1 MQTAQRL
8 LRIEPYLF
16 MTLRQKIKA
25 ARANGVDVISLAIGD
40 PVEPTPTAVIETLCR
55 TARDPENHRYPTDEE
70 KGMLAFRQSVAR
82 WYGKRYGVELDAQT
96 EVLGLIGSKE
106 GVHHFCLAVVN
117 PGEVVLM
124 TDPGYPAYK
133 ASIVIAGG
141 VPQPVAITEEN
152 GFLVDFSEIP
162 SETARSATAIFLNY
176 PNNPTGAVATKDF
189 FNELAAWAREYD
201 VTVCHDN
208 PYSEIVFGAE
218 RLSFLAADGAKDVGV
233 ELNSLSKPFNMTG
246 WRIGMALGNRDVIA
260 AMSKV
265 KENTDSGVFNAI
277 QYAGIE
283 ALENCGD
290 EIHKMLEIYGRRR
303 AMLVDTLRACGLDAE
318 APKGTF
324 YLWARVPEGKKSAEF
339 AEEVFDRAAVVIA
352 AGSAYGPAGEGYV
365 RFSLTIPDDRLRE
378 ACRRLEDN
386 FAR

>member
-82 WYGKRYGVELDAQT
+82 WYGERYGVELDAQT